1 MKLTR
6 AKTIITGLAMA
17 MVLPMAAYAAS
28 GPFLDVADN
37 HLFSEEI
44 SWMYENGITKGC
56 NPPDNTEYCPE
67 RSITRGEVAAFFYRY
82 SQLDQA
88 NPGLDNQVPGEDGA
102 QGLQGEK
109 GEPGPA
115 GPEGPQGEQGPDGPE
130 GPVGPQGE
138 QGPEG
143 PQGEQG
149 SDGPEGPVGPQGEQG
164 PDGAEGPEGAQGPK
178 GEKGDSGEQGP
189 QGPQGEQGPQGPA
202 GTIGEVVVATN
213 QANWSGGQQTQ
224 SLTATCPTDHVVVG
238 GGFSLDSGNASWT
251 VTDSRPDGN
260 GWKVVASGAGTTTA
274 TAYATCILS

>member
-6 AKTIITGLAMA
+6 AKTIITGLAIA
-17 MVLPMAAYAAS
+17 MVLPVAAYAAS
-28 GPFLDVADN
+28 GPFLDVTGG

-44 SWMYENGITKGC
+44 SWMYENGITRGC

-88 NPGLDNQVPGEDGA
+88 NPGSDDPIRGKDGA
-102 QGLQGEK
+102 PGPQGEK
-109 GEPGPA
+109 GKPGPA
-115 GPEGPQGEQGPDGPE
+115 GPEGPQGERGPDGPE
-130 GPVGPQGE
+130 GPQGAQGPNGEKGDKGDTGERGPQGTQGE
-138 QGPEG
+138 QG
-143 PQGEQG
+143 
-149 SDGPEGPVGPQGEQG
+149 
-164 PDGAEGPEGAQGPK
+164 A
-178 GEKGDSGEQGP
+178 
-189 QGPQGEQGPQGPA
+189 QGPQGEQGLQGPA

-238 GGFSLDSGNASWT
+238 GGFSVDSGNASWT

-260 GWKVVASGAGTTTA
+260 GWKVVASGAGTTSA
-274 TAYATCILS
+274 TAYATCIES

>member
-6 AKTIITGLAMA
+6 TKTIITGLAMA
-17 MVLPMAAYAAS
+17 MLLPMAAYAAS
-28 GPFLDVADN
+28 GPFLDVADD

-56 NPPDNTEYCPE
+56 NPPDNTEYCPKS
-67 RSITRGEVAAFFYRY
+67 SITRGEVAAFFYRY

-102 QGLQGEK
+102 QGAQGEK
-109 GEPGPA
+109 GKPGPA
-115 GPEGPQGEQGPDGPE
+115 GPEGPQGEQGHDGPVGPEGPQGEQGPDGPE
-130 GPVGPQGE
+130 GP
-138 QGPEG
+138 EG
-143 PQGEQG
+143 PQGE
-149 SDGPEGPVGPQGEQG
+149 
-164 PDGAEGPEGAQGPK
+164 K
-178 GEKGDSGEQGP
+178 
-189 QGPQGEQGPQGPA
+189 GPQGPA

-224 SLTATCPTDHVVVG
+224 SMTATCPTDHVVVG
-238 GGFSLDSGNASWT
+238 GGFSVDSGNASWT

-274 TAYATCILS
+274 TVYATCIQS

>member
-1 MKLTR
+1 MRLTR
-6 AKTIITGLAMA
+6 AKIIITGLAMA
-17 MVLPMAAYAAS
+17 MVLPVAAYAAS

-44 SWMYENGITKGC
+44 SWMYENGITRGC

-67 RSITRGEVAAFFYRY
+67 SSITRGEVAAFFYRY

-88 NPGLDNQVPGEDGA
+88 NPGLDNQGPGEDGA
-102 QGLQGEK
+102 QGPQGEK

-115 GPEGPQGEQGPDGPE
+115 GPEGPQGEQGPQGPA
-130 GPVGPQGE
+130 GSVGPQGE
-138 QGPEG
+138 R
-143 PQGEQG
+143 
-149 SDGPEGPVGPQGEQG
+149 G
-164 PDGAEGPEGAQGPK
+164 PDGPEGPEGAQGPK

-238 GGFSLDSGNASWT
+238 GGFSVDSGNASWT

-274 TAYATCILS
+274 TVYATCIQT

>member
-6 AKTIITGLAMA
+6 AKKIITGLAMA
-17 MVLPMAAYAAS
+17 MLLPMAAHAAS

-56 NPPDNTEYCPE
+56 NPPDNTQYCPE

-102 QGLQGEK
+102 QGPQ
-109 GEPGPA
+109 
-115 GPEGPQGEQGPDGPE
+115 GPEGQVGPPGEQGPDGPE
-130 GPVGPQGE
+130 GPEGSE
-138 QGPEG
+138 GPEG
-143 PQGEQG
+143 PL
-149 SDGPEGPVGPQGEQG
+149 
-164 PDGAEGPEGAQGPK
+164 GPK
-178 GEKGDSGEQGP
+178 GDKGDSGEQGP
-189 QGPQGEQGPQGPA
+189 QGRQGEQGPQGPA

-238 GGFSLDSGNASWT
+238 GGFSVDSGNASWT

-274 TAYATCILS
+274 TAYATCIQS